1 VKAKNVVRRPSRVK
15 NNEFNQL
22 DNEIMELLTSGIKQM
37 SIVARLIRQK
47 RPRNLM
53 RMMKIISIIT
63 TIVGCAL
70 I

>member
-47 RPRNLM
+47 KDPE
-53 RMMKIISIIT
+53 T
-63 TIVGCAL
+63 
-70 I
+70 